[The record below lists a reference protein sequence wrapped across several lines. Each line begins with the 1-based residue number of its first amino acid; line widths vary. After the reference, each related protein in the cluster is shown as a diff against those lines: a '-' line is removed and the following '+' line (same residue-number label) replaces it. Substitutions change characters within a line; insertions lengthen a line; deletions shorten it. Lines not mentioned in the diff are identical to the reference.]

1 LTRPFFFVS
10 ADEVAVGGDTSAA
23 TPDDTAGPAR
33 VPMFLF
39 KALFFLSMSTPE
51 TPPDCPDKEE
61 PVARAPPLEDPGVC
75 FPTSDAVS
83 IFERAMLLGIFHE
96 HARRLLSKKLPQIAL
111 NLGIA

>member
-1 LTRPFFFVS
+1 MTRPFFFVS

-23 TPDDTAGPAR
+23 TPDDTAGPFSPPR
-33 VPMFLF
+33 FLF

-51 TPPDCPDKEE
+51 TAPDCPDREE
-61 PVARAPPLEDPGVC
+61 PVARTAPLEAPGVC
-75 FPTSDAVS
+75 FPASDTGS